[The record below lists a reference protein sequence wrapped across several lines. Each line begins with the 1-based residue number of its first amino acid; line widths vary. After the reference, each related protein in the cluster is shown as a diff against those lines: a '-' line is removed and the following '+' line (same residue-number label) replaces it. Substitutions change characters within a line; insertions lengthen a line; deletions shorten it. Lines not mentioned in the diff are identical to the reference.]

1 MRLSLRRI
9 FGDLGAQR
17 GRPRSRRRKGRLTI
31 ERAELRSPLT
41 SNASSPAAARRI
53 VRTALSDWDLG
64 ELEPVATLL
73 VTELVANVV
82 LHTES
87 TSELTMRFEG
97 ERLYVGVGDADPR
110 PPVRRRRS
118 PTAATGRGLALV
130 EELAVAWGYTP
141 ADEGDGKVVWFE
153 LDVERG
159 HTGSLVDTQVAAGA
173 GGASRGTHHPG
184 SS

>member
-1 MRLSLRRI
+1 
-9 FGDLGAQR
+9 
-17 GRPRSRRRKGRLTI
+17 
-31 ERAELRSPLT
+31 
-41 SNASSPAAARRI
+41 
-53 VRTALSDWDLG
+53 
-64 ELEPVATLL
+64 

-97 ERLYVGVGDADPR
+97 ERLYVGVGDADPH

-118 PTAATGRGLALV
+118 ATAATGRGLVLV

-153 LDVERG
+153 LDVDRG
-159 HTGSLVDTQVAAGA
+159 HTASLVDTQVAACA
-173 GGASRGTHHPG
+173 GGASRGAHHPG